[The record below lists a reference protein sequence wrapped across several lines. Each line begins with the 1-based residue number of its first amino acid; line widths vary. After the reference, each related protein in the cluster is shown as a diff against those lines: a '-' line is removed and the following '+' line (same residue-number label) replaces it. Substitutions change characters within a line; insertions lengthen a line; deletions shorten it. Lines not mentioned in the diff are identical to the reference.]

1 MQTRPLGRTGYD
13 VSAIGLGA
21 WAIGGLGYGE
31 QDRQDA
37 LDAIDA
43 YLHAGGRFIDTARGY
58 GVSEILIGKR
68 LAAFERAGEV
78 FVASKS
84 GTGHPPIV
92 HTDLETSCFCLQREA
107 VDLYYIHVPPED
119 PDKLDRL
126 LDAYAA
132 AKRRGHTRL
141 VGVSCRRV
149 DSAADAE
156 KAMAYVRDA
165 RVDAIQ
171 INYSYAQTDGEPV
184 IQAAAEAGKGV
195 VARSNLLG
203 GLLTGKYR
211 PGHRFDDPANDGR
224 AGIAPERLDKLLGVV
239 QDIERQLLGSPYDTM
254 AQLGLAYALACPGVS
269 AIIPGARSPQQ
280 VRANLSVA
288 PLPPMS
294 EALRSQ
300 LVAAGQEI
308 GRLRRT

>member
-1 MQTRPLGRTGYD
+1 METRPLGNTGCH
-13 VSAIGLGA
+13 VSAIGFGA
-21 WAIGGLGYGE
+21 WAIGGLGYGD
-31 QDRQDA
+31 QDRQA
-37 LDAIDA
+37 AMDAIDA

-68 LAAFERAGEV
+68 LASFGRSKEV
-78 FVASKS
+78 FLASKS

-126 LDAYAA
+126 LDAYAH
-132 AKRRGHTRL
+132 AKQQGHTRL
-141 VGVSCRRV
+141 IGVSCRRV
-149 DSAADAE
+149 DSAEDAE
-156 KAMAYVRDA
+156 KAMAYVRDD

-171 INYSYAQTDGEPV
+171 INYSYAQTDGEP
-184 IQAAAEAGKGV
+184 IIRAAAEAGKGV
-195 VARSNLLG
+195 VARSNMLG

-224 AGIAPERLDKLLGVV
+224 AGIAPENLDELLGIV
-239 QDIERQLLGSPYDTM
+239 QDIERQLLHPPYETM
-254 AQLGLAYALACPGVS
+254 AQLALAFALACPGIS
-269 AIIPGARSPQQ
+269 AIIPGARSPEQ
-280 VRANLSVA
+280 VRANLSVE
-288 PLPPMS
+288 PLGPMP

-300 LVAAGQEI
+300 LAAAGEEI
-308 GRLRRT
+308 GRLRRG